1 MCIFLLKNDRMI
13 NKRLPNIEICYTR
26 LKFQGN
32 GMEMQVQGGKM
43 SHVKFSTVKEELVIN
58 FQNG

>member
-43 SHVKFSTVKEELVIN
+43 SHVKFSTVKELVIN

>member
-1 MCIFLLKNDRMI
+1 MKNDRMI

-26 LKFQGN
+26 LKSQGN

-43 SHVKFSTVKEELVIN
+43 RHVKFSVKEELVIN

>member
-1 MCIFLLKNDRMI
+1 MKNDRMI

-26 LKFQGN
+26 LKSQGN

-43 SHVKFSTVKEELVIN
+43 SHGIKCILENSPLV
-58 FQNG
+58 